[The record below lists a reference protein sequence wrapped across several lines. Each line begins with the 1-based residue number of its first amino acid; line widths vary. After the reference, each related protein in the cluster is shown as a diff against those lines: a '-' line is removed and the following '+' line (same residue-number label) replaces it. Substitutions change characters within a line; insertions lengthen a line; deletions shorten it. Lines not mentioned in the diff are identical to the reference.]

1 MNAALLSAKHGAT
14 VRIPRRA
21 FMLRDDGEVSMAQD
35 EAGKSRGF
43 SMVALTGKAISHWY
57 FGKLAIDV
65 AGVQFKQRLPAL
77 LDHDPNQRVGYTTSI
92 AHTKRGLVAEG
103 KMLQRSPSAQV
114 ILSDGEDGF
123 PWQASVYLQ
132 AATIERVGAGQFAMV
147 NGQKLQ
153 GPAAIFRTSTLRE
166 VSFTALG
173 ADDDTSATPL
183 ADKDAGEEVAVQLM
197 DENEERTMTKTTN
210 AGDGEADR
218 AAVAASEAQLKNAAD
233 TARSE
238 ERSRVTTIRASA
250 AAAQAELA
258 DKLIADG
265 TPIDEALLAINEDL
279 RARLTAGAAT
289 GAKVPVESKPVGKGN
304 SADVAAK
311 ASADAKSDEA
321 ELSDVDKWKKE
332 FAGSAKLRDEFTS
345 LDVFL
350 AFKKNE
356 GSCKD
361 YSNASTF
368 ASEQGADHNAS

>member
-1 MNAALLSAKHGAT
+1 
-14 VRIPRRA
+14 
-21 FMLRDDGEVSMAQD
+21 
-35 EAGKSRGF
+35 
-43 SMVALTGKAISHWY
+43 
-57 FGKLAIDV
+57 
-65 AGVQFKQRLPAL
+65 
-77 LDHDPNQRVGYTTSI
+77 
-92 AHTKRGLVAEG
+92 
-103 KMLQRSPSAQV
+103 
-114 ILSDGEDGF
+114 
-123 PWQASVYLQ
+123 
-132 AATIERVGAGQFAMV
+132 
-147 NGQKLQ
+147 
-153 GPAAIFRTSTLRE
+153 
-166 VSFTALG
+166 
-173 ADDDTSATPL
+173 
-183 ADKDAGEEVAVQLM
+183 
-197 DENEERTMTKTTN
+197 MTKTTN